1 VPILASM
8 LGVAV
13 AGVGRDSRGSNG
25 VEPSPIDEVDS

>member
-13 AGVGRDSRGSNG
+13 AALWPPA
-25 VEPSPIDEVDS
+25 EPAPTVDEVSS